1 MARPTIN
8 TVGSTTIAHCERQDL
23 DFYQTPKYATQK
35 LIERFDFKSN
45 NVWEPMAGNG
55 MISNVLATNRLNVYS
70 SDVTQRQFQLDACF
84 DYFNQG
90 AANVP
95 FDDFSIVTNPPY
107 EFANQFLQHTLEVIK
122 PKTCSVFLPVRYLE
136 GKKRYDMIYKK
147 YKPSDVFMFVRRI
160 GCFTQRDIDAGIVS
174 DRGVGSAV
182 AYMWL
187 CFDRTTWANP
197 DTQTVLSWIE

>member
-70 SDVTQRQFQLDACF
+70 SDVT
-84 DYFNQG
+84 
-90 AANVP
+90 
-95 FDDFSIVTNPPY
+95 
-107 EFANQFLQHTLEVIK
+107 
-122 PKTCSVFLPVRYLE
+122 
-136 GKKRYDMIYKK
+136 
-147 YKPSDVFMFVRRI
+147 
-160 GCFTQRDIDAGIVS
+160 
-174 DRGVGSAV
+174 
-182 AYMWL
+182 
-187 CFDRTTWANP
+187 
-197 DTQTVLSWIE
+197 